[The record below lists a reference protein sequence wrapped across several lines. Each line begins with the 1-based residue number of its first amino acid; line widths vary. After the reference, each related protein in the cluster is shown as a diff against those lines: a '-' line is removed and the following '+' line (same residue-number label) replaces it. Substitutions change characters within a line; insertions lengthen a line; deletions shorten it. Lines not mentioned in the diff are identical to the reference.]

1 MATQKAVIEV
11 DIQGTEKV
19 ESMRTQMR
27 KLREQLAQLPEG
39 TAEFTQ
45 VQKQLGELKDKMDDL
60 GKSVNTMSGGPLERL
75 NNSFSMIGTSIMSL
89 DFDNA
94 LTGINGMSAALGD
107 IKGKD
112 IVAIFKNF
120 GSALANL
127 GQALLSNPIFLIAG
141 TIALIATNMDKVF
154 KIFPSFEK
162 ALKGIGDEERAIAK
176 AVEAR
181 AAASKKAYD
190 QSALEVNQLKLAG
203 KTEREILEYRMS
215 RVKSSIEDAKVQLE
229 TSVNQAKMQ
238 IDTAKRNKEIL
249 NGILMFIN
257 APMTII
263 LDMIDRIG
271 QVVGKDFGLN
281 KKFADLMSS
290 FVVDP
295 VQIEEDL
302 NKSIVAQQDALKQ
315 MESDYAGFQNEV
327 KDIDKKAADDRKKAN
342 DKKNEDAEKENDK
355 KKEAAKKAQDEMDA
369 LQEKWYQEDLEKAKK
384 QQDLINQI
392 KREALDEEEALAQE
406 IENLRQGAK
415 ATELQNVQDEYFA
428 KIAAAEKLGL
438 DSIVLEKELAR
449 KKGEINDKYRKEEKQ
464 KEKELQDA
472 KYGIAKAS
480 IDSMMSLNDLLTT
493 TGVLNAEQSF
503 KVGKALSIA
512 QTTISTIQGVQNALS
527 AQTTIPEP
535 FGSALKIANAIAIGT
550 AGAANI
556 AKIAATKFNAKG
568 GGGSS
573 GGGATTPSGG
583 GGGGM
588 GAGSTNAPALDLS
601 FVNNQTN
608 KPQPLQTYVLA
619 TNVSNAQEAEEKIKD
634 QSRII
639 K

>member
-39 TAEFTQ
+39 TAEFDA
-45 VQKQLGELKDKMDDL
+45 VQKKLGELKDKMDDL
-60 GKSVNTMSGGPLERL
+60 GKSVNTMSGEPLERL
-75 NNSFSMIGTSIMSL
+75 NNSFGMIGSSILSL
-89 DFDNA
+89 DFGA
-94 LTGINGMSAALGD
+94 AQTGLKGLSSAMKDFKFADLGKAA
-107 IKGKD
+107 KG
-112 IVAIFKNF
+112 F
-120 GSALANL
+120 GGTMLDL
-127 GQALLSNPIFLIAG
+127 GKSLLLNPIFLIAG
-141 TIALIATNMDKVF
+141 IIALIVMNFEKLTKAGGFVG
-154 KIFPSFEK
+154 KIFSF
-162 ALKGIGDEERAIAK
+162 IGDQIEIVKTAIIDFLNWTGIIDSEA
-176 AVEAR
+176 EAR
-181 AAASKKAYD
+181 AEAQKKRNEEMVADLQKANDAIQKMKDDIARSNRSDRENELADIQKWYD
-190 QSALEVNQLKLAG
+190 EQLWLARGNKDAQAEIEKLARQ
-203 KTEREILEYRMS
+203 K
-215 RVKSSIEDAKVQLE
+215 
-229 TSVNQAKMQ
+229 QAM
-238 IDTAKRNKEIL
+238 
-249 NGILMFIN
+249 IN
-257 APMTII
+257 
-263 LDMIDRIG
+263 DKYD
-271 QVVGKDFGLN
+271 
-281 KKFADLMSS
+281 
-290 FVVDP
+290 
-295 VQIEEDL
+295 
-302 NKSIVAQQDALKQ
+302 QQDAAKRKAAA
-315 MESDYAGFQNEV
+315 EKAAAERKKQNEQIQNE
-327 KDIDKKAADDRKKAN
+327 KKKQKEEDEKLQKEEEDKKAQKA
-342 DKKNEDAEKENDK
+342 K
-355 KKEAAKKAQDEMDA
+355 
-369 LQEKWYQEDLEKAKK
+369 EDLEKAKK
-384 QQDLINQI
+384 QQELLNQI
-392 KREALDEEEALAQE
+392 KREAADEEEALSQQ
-406 IENLRQGAK
+406 IQDIKQGAQ

-438 DSIVLEKELAR
+438 DSTILEEELAR
-449 KKGEINDKYRKEEKQ
+449 KKGEINDKYRKTEEQ
-464 KEKELQDA
+464 KERDLQEA
-472 KYGIAKAS
+472 KYQLAKAA
-480 IDSMMSLNDLLTT
+480 IDSMMSLNELLTT
-493 TGVLNAEQSF
+493 TGILKAEQSF

-527 AQTTIPEP
+527 AASTIPEP

-556 AKIAATKFNAKG
+556 AKIAATKFNKGG

>member
-75 NNSFSMIGTSIMSL
+75 NNSFSMIGSSIMSL

-94 LTGINGMSAALGD
+94 LTGMNGMSAALGD

-112 IVAIFKNF
+112 IVGIFKNF
-120 GSALANL
+120 GSALNNL

-215 RVKSSIEDAKVQLE
+215 RVKSSIEDAKIQLE
-229 TSVNQAKMQ
+229 TSINQAKIQ

-315 MESDYAGFQNEV
+315 MESDYAGFQYELKN
-327 KDIDKKAADDRKKAN
+327 IDKKAAADRKQA
-342 DKKNEDAEKENDK
+342 NDK
-355 KKEAAKKAQDEMDA
+355 KKEEVRKREDEEVMLIKGKDLKRIEGAKITELNISEIQRQAAMTRAA
-369 LQEKWYQEDLEKAKK
+369 LELAIEEEKRRKIYEGEKALNEQKYE
-384 QQDLINQI
+384 L
-392 KREALDEEEALAQE
+392 
-406 IENLRQGAK
+406 AK
-415 ATELQNVQDEYFA
+415 AAVE
-428 KIAAAEKLGL
+428 G
-438 DSIVLEKELAR
+438 
-449 KKGEINDKYRKEEKQ
+449 
-464 KEKELQDA
+464 
-472 KYGIAKAS
+472 
-480 IDSMMSLNDLLTT
+480 MMSLNDLLTS

-503 KVGKALSIA
+503 KVGKALSLA
-512 QTTISTIQGVQNALS
+512 QATISAIEGTQAAFSTANKSPITAVFPAY
-527 AQTTIPEP
+527 P
-535 FGSALKIANAIAIGT
+535 FVMAGIAAA

-556 AKIAATKFNAKG
+556 AKIASTKFNKNG
-568 GGGSS
+568 GGGGNSPT
-573 GGGATTPSGG
+573 APSGG
-583 GGGGM
+583 GGGM
-588 GAGSTNAPALDLS
+588 SGAGSTNAPALDLS